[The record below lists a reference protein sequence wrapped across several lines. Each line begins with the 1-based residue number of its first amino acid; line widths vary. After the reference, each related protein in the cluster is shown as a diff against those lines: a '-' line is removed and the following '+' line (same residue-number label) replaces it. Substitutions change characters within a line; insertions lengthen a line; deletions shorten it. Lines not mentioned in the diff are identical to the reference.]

1 MSTASASVSQTT
13 PHTPAAVPTA
23 AVSALADSPLTTAD
37 ATLSPATVAGGSVS
51 PGAISPGTGWPA
63 PPPLPPAVHGRR
75 WLTLAVLS
83 LSLLVIVVDTTI
95 VNVAVPTLAAQLS
108 AGPSALE
115 WIVDAY
121 TLAFAALLLP
131 AGFLGD
137 RYGRHKALA
146 AGLAIFGAASLGA
159 ALSSTATE
167 LTIWRA
173 LMGAGAALVSPAT
186 MAVLTGVFTNPAER
200 AKAIG
205 IWSAVSGLGVAVGPT
220 AGGWLLAHY
229 SWGSIFAVNLPIV
242 AIALVSGW
250 FLVPASRAP
259 RRPQFDLPGTLLAV
273 LAFGALTYTV
283 IDAGNAGWTS
293 TATLLRTGLSVVV
306 LAGFI
311 GWESRSDH
319 PMLDLTIFRNPRFSA
334 ASGAIMVQFFGLA
347 GMTFVLTQ
355 IYQFVLG
362 YSPLAAGVRSLPSA
376 LAITITAP
384 LGTRLAAKLG
394 VRLAV
399 TGGLLTAATGLGLF
413 ALATGESG
421 YAHYVIAAT
430 ITAAGIGLTMS
441 PATTSIMDS
450 LPPAKTGIGSAINNT
465 TRNLGTVLGVAV
477 VGSIAATSYSSHLD
491 GDQAVPAGARTSVG
505 AAAQIVQHLGSAPV
519 AHTLHTVTADAFVHG
534 ATVGVLLTA
543 GVALVSAVVTARYL
557 PASSTR

>member
-1 MSTASASVSQTT
+1 M
-13 PHTPAAVPTA
+13 
-23 AVSALADSPLTTAD
+23 
-37 ATLSPATVAGGSVS
+37 
-51 PGAISPGTGWPA
+51 
-63 PPPLPPAVHGRR
+63 
-75 WLTLAVLS
+75 LS

-95 VNVAVPTLAAQLS
+95 VNVAVPTLAAQLH
-108 AGPSALE
+108 AGASALE

-137 RYGRHKALA
+137 RYGRHRALG

-167 LTIWRA
+167 LTVWRA
-173 LMGAGAALVSPAT
+173 VMGVGAALVSPAT

-205 IWSAVSGLGVAVGPT
+205 IWSAVSGLGVAIGPT
-220 AGGWLLAHY
+220 VGGWLLGHY

-242 AIALVSGW
+242 AIALIGGGL
-250 FLVPASRAP
+250 LVPASRAP
-259 RRPQFDLPGTLLAV
+259 RRPRFDLPGTLSAV
-273 LAFGALTYTV
+273 AAFGVLTYTV

-293 TATLLRTGLSVVV
+293 AATLIRAGLGVAL

-311 GWESRSDH
+311 AWESHSDH
-319 PMLDLTIFRNPRFSA
+319 PMIDLTIFRNPRFTA
-334 ASGAIMVQFFGLA
+334 ASGAIMIQFFGLA

-362 YSPLAAGVRSLPSA
+362 YSPLDAGVRSLPSA
-376 LAITITAP
+376 LALTVAAP
-384 LGTRLAAKLG
+384 LGTRLAARFG
-394 VRLAV
+394 IRVAV
-399 TGGLLTAATGLGLF
+399 TGGLVVAAAGLGLF
-413 ALATGESG
+413 ALATGDST
-421 YAHYVIAAT
+421 YPHYVLAAT

-477 VGSIAATSYSSHLD
+477 VGSIAATSYTSHLT
-491 GDQAVPAGARTSVG
+491 GSAAIPAAGSSIG
-505 AAAQIVQHLGSAPV
+505 AAAQIVRHLGASPAGH
-519 AHTLHTVTADAFVHG
+519 ALHTLTAQAFVHG
-534 ATVGVLLTA
+534 ATLGVLLAAAAALITA
-543 GVALVSAVVTARYL
+543 AATARYL
-557 PASSTR
+557 PARDTK